1 VNRPSLWDYLPQPE
15 KDCIPP
21 QDREDR
27 QVYTGYWIYYNRDG
41 SVLFGTE
48 TREYFGIL
56 PAEIA
61 RAVPESVI
69 NCIACIV
76 FEAHRSGRREAYTYL
91 KEFVLEKLEV
101 PDWPLDPCRSFRERR
116 RLPCRPNRHEVPI
129 LACSLIG
136 EIVRPIIH

>member
-1 VNRPSLWDYLPQPE
+1 MLLYYSISMDRPSIWDYLPQPE

-76 FEAHRSGRREAYTYL
+76 FGAHRSGRREAYTYL

-101 PDWPLDPCRSFRERR
+101 PDWPLDAMPK
-116 RLPCRPNRHEVPI
+116 LPRKTPPPLPPESP
-129 LACSLIG
+129 
-136 EIVRPIIH
+136 